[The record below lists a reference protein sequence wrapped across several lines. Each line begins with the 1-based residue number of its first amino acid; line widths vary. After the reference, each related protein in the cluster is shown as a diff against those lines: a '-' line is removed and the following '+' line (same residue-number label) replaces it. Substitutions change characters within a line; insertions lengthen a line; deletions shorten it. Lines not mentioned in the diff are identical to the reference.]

1 MLGISYDSDSSRS
14 GDAASPSS
22 SSPSSSSPSPSSD
35 DGAIPGYD
43 KAGAPPY
50 LFVSVIL
57 EEVDFGGVD
66 GIPVLDEKAVL
77 KNKQFIVG
85 Q

>member
-22 SSPSSSSPSPSSD
+22 SSPSPSPSSD
-35 DGAIPGYD
+35 DGAIPGYG

-50 LFVSVIL
+50 LFDSVLL